1 MARLGSTWLKKA
13 PSGPPLNVG
22 HQGRRLGH
30 FATTKGRLVPK
41 NGQNGA
47 KCFGKVIAIRN
58 SAISLLRRTD
68 AESVCQAGCISTI
81 DRVDEY
87 ED

>member
-1 MARLGSTWLKKA
+1 
-13 PSGPPLNVG
+13 
-22 HQGRRLGH
+22 
-30 FATTKGRLVPK
+30 
-41 NGQNGA
+41 
-47 KCFGKVIAIRN
+47 
-58 SAISLLRRTD
+58 LLRRTD